1 MQDGD
6 RGSGTENGLEGGYS
20 SNLVEIGGTGVGGG
34 GRCTRGWVD
43 AMLAAELFALRGG
56 KGS

>member
-6 RGSGTENGLEGGYS
+6 RGSGTENGLEGGYIS
-20 SNLVEIGGTGVGGG
+20 IHVKIGGTGVGGG